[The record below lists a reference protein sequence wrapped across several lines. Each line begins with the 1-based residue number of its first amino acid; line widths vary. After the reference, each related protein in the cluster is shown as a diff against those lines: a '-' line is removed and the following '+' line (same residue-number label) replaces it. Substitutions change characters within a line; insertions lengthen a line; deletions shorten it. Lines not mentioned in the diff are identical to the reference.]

1 MSSNIIKY
9 LSAEEIEIKA
19 IRSPGPGGQNVNKV
33 ATAVHLRFD
42 IHKSSLPAHIKN
54 RILNLK
60 DTRVTKDGIIN
71 IKAHSYRTLE
81 KNRKEAL
88 KRLEFIIIKASK
100 PIKKRIKTKP
110 TISSKNR
117 RIEHKKKRSLIK
129 KNRQK
134 ILD

>member
-1 MSSNIIKY
+1 MSSNIIKQI
-9 LSAEEIEIKA
+9 SADEIEIKA

-42 IHKSSLPAHIKN
+42 IHKSSLPTYIKN
-54 RILNLK
+54 KILRSK
-60 DTRVTKDGIIN
+60 DTRITKDGVIN

-110 TISSKNR
+110 TLGSKNR
-117 RIEHKKKRSLIK
+117 RIEHKKKHSLVK

>member
-1 MSSNIIKY
+1 MSSNILKF
-9 LSAEEIEIKA
+9 LSLDEVELKA

-33 ATAVHLRFD
+33 ATATHLRFD
-42 IHKSSLPAHIKN
+42 IHKSSLPTYIKN
-54 RILNLK
+54 KILRSK
-60 DTRVTKDGIIN
+60 DTRITKDGVIN

-110 TISSKNR
+110 TLGSKNR
-117 RIEHKKKRSLIK
+117 RKEKKKKHSLIK